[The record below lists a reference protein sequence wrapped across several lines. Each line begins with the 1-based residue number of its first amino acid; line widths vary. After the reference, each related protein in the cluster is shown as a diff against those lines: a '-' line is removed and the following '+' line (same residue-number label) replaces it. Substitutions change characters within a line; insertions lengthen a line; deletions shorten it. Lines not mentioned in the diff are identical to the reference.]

1 MTLTDLNPRKKQLL
15 VKKNIIVRFDSI
27 SNVNKANKSNKNND
41 TLLTSSTIPTTTF

>member
-27 SNVNKANKSNKNND
+27 NSVNKAGKSNKNNND
-41 TLLTSSTIPTTTF
+41 TYPTSFTIPTSL